1 MKIRPIQF
9 SAFVTDVAPALKQSG
24 AIRFGVERECL
35 RCDQSGMIAQT
46 DHPTTLGATLTHPLI
61 TTDYSEALLE
71 LITPPLDTADEL
83 LDSLERIH
91 RYVSQ
96 NLAEGETLWPA
107 SMPCRL
113 DGPDSI
119 RIAEYGPSNIG
130 QMKHIYRRGLETRYG
145 RTMQSIAGLHFNFS
159 LSETFWSSY
168 LALAGATLAPPPR
181 VTAENGCQSNDDM
194 LRSEAYFGLIRNF
207 RRWSWL
213 LMYLFGASPVVDKSF
228 LQQQPHKLTD
238 FGNENFG
245 LPWATSLRMGDIGYK
260 NNAQDS
266 LNICFNHLDS
276 YTQTL
281 YNATHTP
288 YPRYQ
293 AIGMKKDGAYLQLNT
308 HILQIENEYYSSVR
322 PKRVARSGEKPT
334 AALRRGGVEYIEV
347 RCLDINPFLPLGADA
362 DQVSFMEL
370 FLVTCLFAKSPY
382 ISIEDCHHIDSNFAS
397 VVNAGRQPG
406 LELSVPGE
414 EGYESI
420 ALTSWGHTILDAMQV
435 TADLIAGDV
444 AGRRPED
451 YAKAISMARARL
463 EDAAL
468 TPSAMVLDQLQ
479 DQRFIDWGLRLAAEH
494 QAELHSQ
501 RCDAEDRQRFADAA
515 RQSLEDAAAIAA
527 ADEVDFDTFLERYMA
542 DSPIGEQD

>member
-9 SAFVTDVAPALKQSG
+9 STFVSDIAPALKQAG
-24 AIRFGVERECL
+24 AIHFGVERECL
-35 RCDQSGMIAQT
+35 RCDKAGMIAQT
-46 DHPTTLGATLTHPLI
+46 DHPTALGATLTHPLI

-71 LITPPLDTADEL
+71 LITPPLDTAGGL

-96 NLAEGETLWPA
+96 NLTEGETLWPA

-113 DGPDSI
+113 DGPNSI

-159 LSETFWSSY
+159 LSDEFWSSY
-168 LALAGATLAPPPR
+168 LAVAGSTLAPPPR
-181 VTAENGCQSNDDM
+181 VAAENGSQSNDDM

-228 LQQQPHKLTD
+228 LQNQSHKLTD
-238 FGNENFG
+238 LGNDNFG
-245 LPWATSLRMGDIGYK
+245 LRWATSLRMGDIGYK

-288 YPRYQ
+288 YARYQ
-293 AIGMKKDGAYLQLNT
+293 AIGMKKDGEYLQLNT

-322 PKRVARSGEKPT
+322 PKRVTRSGEKPT

-347 RCLDINPFLPLGADA
+347 RCLDINPFLPLGVDA
-362 DQVSFMEL
+362 EQVSFMEL
-370 FLVTCLFAKSPY
+370 FLITCLFAKSPY
-382 ISIEDCHHIDSNFAS
+382 ISIEDCNHIDSNFAS
-397 VVNAGRQPG
+397 VVNAGRLPG
-406 LELSVPGE
+406 LELSIPGDD
-414 EGYESI
+414 GYENVS
-420 ALTSWGHTILDAMQV
+420 LNLWGHAILDAMQE
-435 TADLIAGDV
+435 TAELIAGDV
-444 AGRRPED
+444 AGRRAED
-451 YAKAISMARARL
+451 YSRAIGMARRRID
-463 EDAAL
+463 DAAL
-468 TPSAMVLDQLQ
+468 TPSARVLEQLENK
-479 DQRFIDWGLRLAAEH
+479 RFIDWGLELASQH
-494 QAELHSQ
+494 QTELHAQ
-501 RCDAEDRQRFADAA
+501 RCDAEDRQRFAEAA
-515 RQSLEDAAAIAA
+515 RQSIEDAAAIAA
-527 ADEVDFDTFLERYMA
+527 ADEVDFDTFLESYMS
-542 DSPIGEQD
+542 DQPVSG